1 MSVNYFNK
9 FPKVFFDVNNDGN
22 FSILTDITKTV
33 DINTFDEDS
42 VTYYTFQEI
51 GDGER
56 PDSLSYRLYGTP
68 QYYWTFFV
76 INDSLKAGLGNA
88 WPLNSHAF
96 ENMMANEYDD
106 YSAITFDPVLHNSL
120 TDGQLTEPAAEQMRS
135 DFSVVPLVPINDLLT
150 PIDDQDQYLPYL
162 RLSAQ
167 NAEAPTAKI
176 LKYDNATCQLVVYDI
191 RDNVKTTVHITNGGS
206 GYGSVPTVTFGAA
219 PSGGTTATGIA
230 VVGSQ
235 GNISSVFVTNPGSG
249 YVTPPTVTF
258 SSEHAS
264 LNIFGTAF
272 EFGDDPLD
280 PPIAIPD
287 TDNPPTAIFRAR
299 IPGAAGNNIRIK
311 FNGTASNE
319 FINPPVS
326 ITSVVV
332 SGTDITINYY
342 PTESGSPSPDIVKA
356 ALRANAQA
364 NALVE
369 LIIQPSV
376 TPEGIFLGEPFWPN
390 VFTSLSTSNTLPPTG
405 TAVIGSQGSV
415 TSVVITSSDTGFIP
429 APTVTF
435 GTAPTG
441 GTTAT
446 GLAVVGA
453 TGSVTSVV
461 ITNPGSGYVTN
472 PTVTFGAA
480 PAGGTTAT
488 GTCDV
493 SKPVISRE
501 SLLNA
506 ESFKLIWVNPYRVN
520 PYLIN
525 PYFYVN
531 PYDEETQKSDFDTY
545 ETLNKTLKNN
555 YDSYEALKDS
565 YDILKNNNEAL
576 KERFVTAALAYFE
589 PIDRYYYPG
598 RVSDPL
604 NNTDPTYDNSTIG
617 RERYIFD
624 KSYLK
629 VPNTN
634 SKVYSWELYRNATA
648 QYTSTQTITIDGEN
662 VTTTIPVSVYDV
674 LYPPNDT
681 PPPPIDVLSFYE
693 KEENANND
701 KRNIKIIR
709 PEVINRFSKTYF
721 DLLNT

>member
-9 FPKVFFDVNNDGN
+9 FPKVFFDVNNDGD
-22 FSILTDITKTV
+22 FSVLTDITKTV

-106 YSAITFDPVLHNSL
+106 YSAITFDPILHNSL

-150 PIDDQDQYLPYL
+150 PIDDGDQYLPYL
-162 RLSAQ
+162 KLSAQ
-167 NAEAPTAKI
+167 NDEAPTAKI
-176 LKYDNATCQLVVYDI
+176 LKYDSATCQLVVYDI
-191 RDNVKTTVHITNGGS
+191 RDNVKTSVQITNGGS
-206 GYGSVPTVTFGAA
+206 GYAPTPPVSFGAA

-249 YVTPPTVTF
+249 YITPPTVTF
-258 SSEHAS
+258 TSEYAS
-264 LNIFGTAF
+264 LNIFRRKNIGSLF
-272 EFGDDPLD
+272 SPL
-280 PPIAIPD
+280 IVPD
-287 TDNPPTAIFRAR
+287 TDNPPTVILRSR
-299 IPGAAGNNIRIK
+299 IPGTAGNNIRIK
-311 FNGTASNE
+311 FNGFSGGPTSPYPPAS
-319 FINPPVS
+319 V
-326 ITSVVV
+326 TSVVV
-332 SGTDITINYY
+332 SGTDITVNYS
-342 PTESGSPSPDIVKA
+342 PIESALTPAVVKA
-356 ALRANAQA
+356 ALASNAQA
-364 NALVE
+364 NALIE
-369 LIIQPSV
+369 LIIQPINSGPFG
-376 TPEGIFLGEPFWPN
+376 TPASFWPN
-390 VFTSLSTSNTLPPTG
+390 VFTPLSGDFTTCTV
-405 TAVIGSQGSV
+405 AIDSQGSV
-415 TSVVITSSDTGFIP
+415 ISVDVVTNSDTLYSP

-435 GTAPTG
+435 GSAPSG

-446 GLAVVGA
+446 GIAVVDSG
-453 TGSVTSVV
+453 GSVTSVV

-480 PAGGTTAT
+480 PAGGVTAT

-506 ESFKLIWVNPYRVN
+506 ESFKLLW
-520 PYLIN
+520 IN
-525 PYFYVN
+525 PYN
-531 PYDEETQKSDFDTY
+531 EITQTDAFT
-545 ETLNKTLKNN
+545 
-555 YDSYEALKDS
+555 A
-565 YDILKNNNEAL
+565 NEAL
-576 KERFVTAALAYFE
+576 KARFVTAALAYFE